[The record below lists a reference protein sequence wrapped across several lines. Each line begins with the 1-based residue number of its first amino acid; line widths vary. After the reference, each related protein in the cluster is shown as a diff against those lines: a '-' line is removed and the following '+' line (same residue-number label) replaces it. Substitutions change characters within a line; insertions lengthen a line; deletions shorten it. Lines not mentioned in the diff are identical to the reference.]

1 MRVNL
6 TLVVSGASGKER
18 ACQCGRGDIRNV
30 GSTPG
35 LIPWRRA
42 WQPTPVL
49 VPGESRGQ
57 RSLGGYSP
65 WSRKES
71 ATESDL
77 QRTSL
82 DIGMGWEGVGRVLCV
97 SEDLWVQLVG
107 PLGSFTP
114 GTVLLIYPHIS
125 WFLLYLSF

>member
-1 MRVNL
+1 MLNCETVNL
-6 TLVVSGASGKER
+6 ILVVSGASGKER
-18 ACQCGRGDIRNV
+18 ACQCRRRDIRDV

-71 ATESDL
+71 ATEA
-77 QRTSL
+77 TYNAP
-82 DIGMGWEGVGRVLCV
+82 VL
-97 SEDLWVQLVG
+97 
-107 PLGSFTP
+107 
-114 GTVLLIYPHIS
+114 I
-125 WFLLYLSF
+125 

>member
-1 MRVNL
+1 MNL
-6 TLVVSGASGKER
+6 ILVVSGASGKKC
-18 ACQCGRGDIRNV
+18 ACQCRIGDTRDV

-49 VPGESRGQ
+49 VSGESHGQ

-65 WSRKES
+65 WSCRVGDGS
-71 ATESDL
+71 GF
-77 QRTSL
+77 QCTSL
-82 DIGMGWEGVGRVLCV
+82 DIGMGWEGVGRVLCI

-114 GTVLLIYPHIS
+114 ATVLLI
-125 WFLLYLSF
+125 